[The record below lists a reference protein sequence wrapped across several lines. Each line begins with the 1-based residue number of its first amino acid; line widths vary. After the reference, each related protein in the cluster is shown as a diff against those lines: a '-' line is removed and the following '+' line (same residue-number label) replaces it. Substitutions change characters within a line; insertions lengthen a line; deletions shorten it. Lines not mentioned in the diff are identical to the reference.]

1 MGTFVLGSLVA
12 EHVVGFG
19 LPDAALG
26 SLDLER
32 GLLEFVCL
40 LLVWTRDWL
49 AALCCCSS
57 LSSVPV
63 KKCSVMAVVSDVQ
76 SCDIPDQGQVDLSL
90 GQSGE
95 FLHIL

>member
-1 MGTFVLGSLVA
+1 M
-12 EHVVGFG
+12 VGFG

-40 LLVWTRDWL
+40 SLVWTQDWL

-57 LSSVPV
+57 DSSVPV
-63 KKCSVMAVVSDVQ
+63 KKYSVMVVESDDQ